1 MNAYRPSASETRAP
15 GRSSRES
22 RCRVTSIPSTSRG
35 KPGSPSPSAQGLT
48 VRIWELGLGGRGRR
62 AAVGAG
68 FGSLV
73 TPRAFAKGSKVA
85 PWSRVERRTAKKTM
99 LKKSRLSEPLDHR
112 KGGED
117 DRDRAAEPRPGQNG
131 LLAKREPER
140 QRRQEGRRRSRDEHQ
155 NERQQR
161 PLQRDVS
168 ELRWEDEQAEDDE
181 HRHLADLSET
191 LVKEGHRGGFAGIG
205 TVPRKRPAR

>member
-1 MNAYRPSASETRAP
+1 
-15 GRSSRES
+15 
-22 RCRVTSIPSTSRG
+22 
-35 KPGSPSPSAQGLT
+35 
-48 VRIWELGLGGRGRR
+48 
-62 AAVGAG
+62 
-68 FGSLV
+68 
-73 TPRAFAKGSKVA
+73 
-85 PWSRVERRTAKKTM
+85 M
-99 LKKSRLSEPLDHR
+99 LKKSRPPEPLDHR

-117 DRDRAAEPRPGQNG
+117 DRDRAAEPCPGQNG

-181 HRHLADLSET
+181 HRYLADLSET
-191 LVKEGHRGGFAGIG
+191 L
-205 TVPRKRPAR
+205 